1 MTATARQLNRASLA
15 RQLLLRR
22 HPVDV
27 AEGVRRVGALQ
38 AQEPAS
44 PYLALW
50 NRLAG
55 FDPADLDAALADRQV
70 VKASLLR
77 LTLHAVH
84 ADDYP
89 AFHSAM
95 LPSLRASRLHD
106 GRFEESGLSIADV
119 DALLPDLLAFL
130 TRPRTK
136 VEIEALL
143 EERLGGPN
151 PRAWWALRT
160 FAPLHHA
167 VTGAPW
173 SFGASAAFVA
183 ADGGQEPLPHAES
196 VQHVVVRYLQGFGP
210 ASLKDVA
217 QFTMLRQPVLR
228 EALEGLGDLVEEVAG
243 PDGSVLLDVPGATLP
258 SEGAEAP
265 PRLLPMWDNLLLA
278 YADRSRVIPPEY
290 RPIVIRR
297 NGDVLPTL
305 LVDGYVAGVWRAV
318 EGGIEATAFQPLDD
332 AAWRGVE
339 AEAAALTTFLAGR
352 DPSVYRRYARWW
364 DGLPGE
370 EVHVFPP
377 AADVVDAWMDG

>member
-1 MTATARQLNRASLA
+1 MTVTARQLNRASLA

-22 HPVDV
+22 HPVGV
-27 AEGVRRVGALQ
+27 VEGVRQVGALQ

-55 FDPADLDAALADRQV
+55 FDPADLDAALADREV

-77 LTLHAVH
+77 LTLHVVH

-106 GRFEESGLSIADV
+106 RRFEESGLSVADV

-130 TRPRTK
+130 TRPRTT
-136 VEIEALL
+136 VEIKELL
-143 EERLGGPN
+143 EQRLGGPN
-151 PRAWWALRT
+151 PRAWWALRM

-183 ADGGQEPLPHAES
+183 ADGGREPLPHAES
-196 VQHVVVRYLQGFGP
+196 VRRVVVRYLTGFGP
-210 ASLKDVA
+210 ASVKDVA

-228 EALEGLGDLVEEVAG
+228 EALEGSDDLVEEVAG

-258 SEGAEAP
+258 PEGAEAP

-278 YADRSRVIPPEY
+278 YADRSRVIPSAY
-290 RPIVIRR
+290 RSIVIRR

-318 EGGIEATAFQPLDD
+318 EGGIEATAFQPLGD
-332 AAWRGVE
+332 AAWRGLE

-352 DPSVYRRYARWW
+352 DPSVYRRYDRWW

-377 AADVVDAWMDG
+377 AADVVDAWRDG

>member
-1 MTATARQLNRASLA
+1 MTLTARQLNRASLA

-55 FDPADLDAALADRQV
+55 FDAADLDAALADRQV

-106 GRFEESGLSIADV
+106 RRFEESGLSIAEV
-119 DALLPDLLAFL
+119 DAVLPDLLDLL
-130 TRPRTK
+130 THPRTTA
-136 VEIEALL
+136 EIEELL
-143 EERLGGPN
+143 EERLGARN
-151 PRAWWALRT
+151 PRAWWALRM

-183 ADGGQEPLPHAES
+183 ADGGREPLPHAES
-196 VQHVVVRYLQGFGP
+196 VQRVVVRYLEGFGP
-210 ASLKDVA
+210 ASVRDVA

-228 EALEGLGDLVEEVAG
+228 EALEGLGDLVDEVAG

-258 SEGAEAP
+258 AEGAEAP
-265 PRLLPMWDNLLLA
+265 PRLLPMWDSLLLA
-278 YADRSRVIPPEY
+278 YADRSRVIPPAY

-305 LVDGYVAGVWRAV
+305 LVDGYVAGVWRPV

-352 DPSVYRRYARWW
+352 DPSVYRRYRRWW
-364 DGLPGE
+364 DELPGE

-377 AADVVDAWMDG
+377 AADVVDAWRDG

>member
-1 MTATARQLNRASLA
+1 MAVTARQLNRASLA

-22 HPVDV
+22 HRLDAP
-27 AEGVRRVGALQ
+27 EGVRRVGALQ

-55 FDPADLDAALADRQV
+55 FEAADLDAALADRSV

-77 LTLHAVH
+77 ITLHAVH
-84 ADDYP
+84 AADYP

-106 GRFEESGLSIADV
+106 DRFKESGLSIADV
-119 DALLPDLLAFL
+119 DALLPDLLTFL
-130 TRPRTK
+130 SRPRTTA
-136 VEIEALL
+136 EIKGLL
-143 EERLGGPN
+143 EDRLGGPN

-173 SFGASAAFVA
+173 SFGPSSAFVA
-183 ADGGQEPLPHAES
+183 ADREQEPPSHGAS
-196 VQHVVVRYLQGFGP
+196 VQHVVMRYLQSFGP
-210 ASLKDVA
+210 ASLKDIA

-228 EALEGLGDLVEEVAG
+228 EALDALGDRVERVAG
-243 PDGSVLLDVPGATLP
+243 PEGPVLFDVPGAPLP
-258 SEGAEAP
+258 SAEVEAP

-278 YADRSRVIPPEY
+278 YADRSRVIPPAY
-290 RPIVIRR
+290 RPVVIRR

-305 LVDGYVAGVWRAV
+305 LVDGYVAGVWRPV
-318 EGGIEATAFQPLDD
+318 EGGIEATAFHPLDD
-332 AAWRGVE
+332 EAWRGLE
-339 AEAAALTTFLAGR
+339 AEAGALTSFLAGR

-364 DGLPGE
+364 DGLPGA
-370 EVHVFPP
+370 EVRVLPP
-377 AADVVDAWMDG
+377 PSDVVDAWRRG